1 LVSRREW
8 VTGAALAPQLAARQM
23 VRLPQKYGSPR
34 LASRDASARFS
45 IRWTGYRISSCRRFK
60 IPIRGS
66 IQVRPQLSGAGPL
79 PSMIFGPTLWSG
91 GNPMKS
97 VDTISSVLSL
107 KGRQLW
113 SVAPTATVYEAIEK
127 MSEKGVGALLVL
139 SEGKLAGIISERD
152 YARKVILKDR
162 SSKQTLV
169 REIMGAS
176 VITVTGSHY
185 VEECMRI
192 MTENRIRHLPVM
204 DRDQVVGIVSIGD
217 LVNWIITAHEE
228 TIGHL
233 QSYIAGN
240 YPG

>member
-1 LVSRREW
+1 V
-8 VTGAALAPQLAARQM
+8 
-23 VRLPQKYGSPR
+23 
-34 LASRDASARFS
+34 
-45 IRWTGYRISSCRRFK
+45 
-60 IPIRGS
+60 
-66 IQVRPQLSGAGPL
+66 
-79 PSMIFGPTLWSG
+79 
-91 GNPMKS
+91 KS
-97 VDTISSVLSL
+97 VDTIGSVLSR
-107 KGRQLW
+107 KGSQLW

-127 MSEKGVGALLVL
+127 MSEKGVGALLVM

-169 REIMGAS
+169 REIMTSS
-176 VITVTGSHY
+176 VITVPPSHH
-185 VEECMRI
+185 VEECMRT
-192 MTENRIRHLPVM
+192 MTENRIRHLPVV